1 MSAIVSA
8 DHFAV
13 GAGMRMG
20 VGQHSFHGM
29 EQVRAHKDVGPREMD
44 AKNIEWLAN
53 LRIYVEI
60 DIISKYPEMCEVS
73 SQLCAEYCTTVFL
86 GFVQVRAT
94 DKHYGPAGN
103 EPIVKS
109 GGQDG

>member
-1 MSAIVSA
+1 MGPDDDMNMPLFLSQGQRMCRMSRIMSAIVSA

-29 EQVRAHKDVGPREMD
+29 EQVRAHKDLDPKEME

-60 DIISKYPEMCEVS
+60 DIISKYPEMCEVGS
-73 SQLCAEYCTTVFL
+73 N
-86 GFVQVRAT
+86 
-94 DKHYGPAGN
+94 YG
-103 EPIVKS
+103 
-109 GGQDG
+109 